1 MHVCVGVF
9 GQVMGCRWESGSDLE
24 GKDGDFRW
32 FHLLLLSPT
41 ASLLPG
47 GVISGECPD
56 TQVLPWVVT

>member
-9 GQVMGCRWESGSDLE
+9 GQVMGCRWQSGSDLE

-32 FHLLLLSPT
+32 FHLLLLTPT

-47 GVISGECPD
+47 EVISGECPE
-56 TQVLPWVVT
+56 T